1 MRRRADR
8 TDRTDRAE
16 RADRAE
22 RLGAAHRHPRR
33 ATRDSGF
40 TLPELL
46 VSITVAGTMLASVCA
61 ALIVVLKTAPQA
73 EQRVAVSKDISFV
86 QTWLPVDLASA
97 SATNTEPLFSPATS
111 EVLPGTNALTIRRF
125 DISGTTVREYYVAYR
140 YVNVGLEW
148 QLVRFEIRND
158 GTPAETVFRV
168 GVAHELPA
176 PPPGWTPDQ
185 KPVHAVE
192 VKSRNQVVLKPIG
205 EDVIVTFDNGESFT
219 TGGAGLSE
227 DEFLP
232 SDPNLGFVDPSAPP
246 SRCGGTITLVLDT
259 SGSVPANNGGVQLET
274 AATEFI
280 DLFQGTPV
288 RMNVIGFD
296 RAAYRMFPTT
306 EGSFF
311 GLLNPS
317 ADITAAR
324 NRITV
329 LDNRDGNWN
338 PSLRDSPLVDGI
350 HWDQIGSGTNWESG
364 LHMPFFDTANNPY
377 PTTPDLVVFVT
388 DGEPNRNIANAGG
401 SNISTSVAVASA
413 QSKANDG
420 RRTSARV
427 IGVLVGADFNKASA
441 ISNLKS
447 VVGSVE
453 YDPAANGGGG
463 NAADADFF
471 RAAFVNTANALRAIM
486 AAECGGTIT
495 LQKKVDVGGVLQDVP
510 ADSRWNFSTDIGD
523 RLLDRSV
530 TASVTLDYSFNTGQP
545 SKTVRI
551 VEDGAPAGYVF
562 DRIECSKAGAPVSG
576 RVTQPITDT
585 DGQLVLGADI
595 LLQADEAL
603 SCLVISKPAP

>member
-1 MRRRADR
+1 MRPLAELRRRRSVEIARD
-8 TDRTDRAE
+8 E
-16 RADRAE
+16 RD
-22 RLGAAHRHPRR
+22 P
-33 ATRDSGF
+33 GF

-46 VSITVAGTMLASVCA
+46 ITMTITGVILASICA
-61 ALIVVLKTAPQA
+61 AFLVILKTTPQA
-73 EQRVAVSKDISFV
+73 EQRVAISKDITFV

-97 SATNTEPLFSPATS
+97 SETFTDPLFSPATS
-111 EVLPGTNALTIRRF
+111 TVLPGTNALTIKRF
-125 DISGTTVREYYVAYR
+125 DISGSVAVQYFVAYR
-140 YVNVGLEW
+140 YVNVGDEW
-148 QLVRFEIRND
+148 QLARFEIRKA
-158 GTPAETVFRV
+158 GTAQETVSRV

-185 KPVHAVE
+185 KPEHALE

-205 EDVIVTFDNGESFT
+205 EDVIVTFENGDQFA

-232 SDPNLGFVDPSAPP
+232 TDPNLGFVDPSAPP

-259 SGSVPANNGGVQLET
+259 SGSVPQNNGGVQLEN

-280 DLFQGTPV
+280 DLFTGTPV

-296 RAAYRMFPTT
+296 RAAYRMYPTT

-311 GLLNPS
+311 SLLNAS
-317 ADITAAR
+317 SDITSAR

-329 LDNRDGNWN
+329 IDNRDGNWN
-338 PSLRDSPLVDGI
+338 QSIPDSPLVDGI

-364 LHMPFFDTANNPY
+364 LHMPFFNVTGAPY
-377 PTTPDLVVFVT
+377 PNTPDLVVFVT

-401 SNISTSVAVASA
+401 SNIATATAVASA
-413 QSKANDG
+413 QAKANDG
-420 RRTSARV
+420 RRTSARI

-441 ISNLKS
+441 INNLKS

-453 YDPAANGGGG
+453 YDPAANGGAG
-463 NAADADFF
+463 NASDADFF
-471 RAAFVNTANALRAIM
+471 RAAFVNTATVLRAIM
-486 AAECGGTIT
+486 AAECGGTVT

-510 ADSRWNFSTDIGD
+510 ADSKWNFSTDIGD

-530 TASVTLDYSFNTGQP
+530 TASVTLDYSFNVGQA

-551 VEDGAPAGYVF
+551 IEDGGPAGYVF
-562 DRIECSKAGAPVSG
+562 DRIDCSKAGVPVTG
-576 RVTQPITDT
+576 RVTQPITDA
-585 DGQLVLGADI
+585 GGELLLGADI

>member
-1 MRRRADR
+1 MRHRDDHLR
-8 TDRTDRAE
+8 TDRD
-16 RADRAE
+16 
-22 RLGAAHRHPRR
+22 H
-33 ATRDSGF
+33 GF
-40 TLPELL
+40 SVPELL
-46 VSITVAGTMLASVCA
+46 VSIVVAGTIMSAVCA
-61 ALIVVLKTAPQA
+61 ALIVVLRTAPDA

-97 SATNTEPLFSPATS
+97 SATNTDPVHSPATS
-111 EVLPGTNALTIRRF
+111 TVLPGTNALTITRV
-125 DISGTTVREYYVAYR
+125 DISGSTTEQFHVAYR
-140 YVNVGLEW
+140 YVNVGNHWRLI
-148 QLVRFEIRND
+148 RYEIRAA
-158 GTPAETVFRV
+158 GTPQERVIPV

-185 KPVHAVE
+185 KPIHALE
-192 VKSRNQVVLKPIG
+192 VRSRNQVVLKPIG
-205 EDVIVTFDNGESFT
+205 EDVVITFDNGETFS

-259 SGSVPANNGGVQLET
+259 SGSVPLNNGGVQLEN

-280 DLFQGTPV
+280 DLFRGTPV
-288 RMNVIGFD
+288 RINVVGFD
-296 RAAYRMFPTT
+296 RAAYRMYPTAA
-306 EGSFF
+306 GSFVS
-311 GLLNPS
+311 LLNPS
-317 ADITAAR
+317 PEITAAR
-324 NRITV
+324 NRITQ

-338 PSLRDSPLVDGI
+338 QSNPDAPTVDGV

-364 LHMPFFDTANNPY
+364 LHMPFFDGTGNPF

-413 QSKANDG
+413 QSKANEG
-420 RRTSARV
+420 RRTSARI
-427 IGVLVGADFNKASA
+427 IGVLVGADFNRTSA
-441 ISNLKS
+441 INNLKS

-471 RAAFVNTANALRAIM
+471 RAAFVNTATVLRAIM

-495 LQKKVDVGGVLQDVP
+495 LQKRVEIGGVLQDVP

-530 TASVTLDYSFNTGQP
+530 TASVTLDYSFNTGQA

-551 VEDGAPAGYVF
+551 VEDGAPAGFVF
-562 DRIECSKAGAPVSG
+562 DRIECSKAGVPISG
-576 RVTQPITDT
+576 RVTQPITDP
-585 DGQLVLGADI
+585 DGQLILGADI

-603 SCLVISKPAP
+603 SCLVISRPA

>member
-1 MRRRADR
+1 MPEPTP
-8 TDRTDRAE
+8 TDTDTGTDARQ
-16 RADRAE
+16 
-22 RLGAAHRHPRR
+22 PRR
-33 ATRDSGF
+33 NDAGF

-46 VSITVAGTMLASVCA
+46 ITMTVSGIVLACA
-61 ALIVVLKTAPQA
+61 CSALIVILRTTPQA
-73 EQRVAVSKDISFV
+73 TERVAISKDITFV

-97 SATNTEPLFSPATS
+97 SASFTDPLYSPAVST
-111 EVLPGTNALTIRRF
+111 ELPGTNALTIKRF
-125 DISGTTVREYYVAYR
+125 DISGTTAEEYFVAYR
-140 YVNVGLEW
+140 YVEGGSGEW
-148 QLVRFEIRND
+148 KLVRYEIRKA
-158 GTPAETVFRV
+158 GTPAESVFAV
-168 GVAHELPA
+168 GVAHELPP

-185 KPVHAVE
+185 KPTHAVE

-205 EDVIVTFDNGESFT
+205 EDVIVTFVNGEQFA

-232 SDPNLGFVDPSAPP
+232 SDPNLGFIDPSAPP
-246 SRCGGTITLVLDT
+246 SRCGGTIALVLDT
-259 SGSVPANNGGVQLET
+259 SGSVPLNNGGAMLET

-280 DLFQGTPV
+280 DLFTGTPV
-288 RMNVIGFD
+288 RMSVIGFD
-296 RAAYRMFPTT
+296 RAAYRMYPAAA
-306 EGSFF
+306 GSYFS
-311 GLLNPS
+311 LLNPS
-317 ADITAAR
+317 PEIAAAR
-324 NRITV
+324 QRITV

-338 PSLRDSPLVDGI
+338 QSLPDSPLVDGI

-364 LHMPFFDTANNPY
+364 LHMPFFDPAGAPF

-401 SNISTSVAVASA
+401 SNISTTTAVASA
-413 QSKANDG
+413 QAKANEG
-420 RRTSARV
+420 RRTSARI

-453 YDPAANGGGG
+453 YDASANGGAG

-471 RAAFVNTANALRAIM
+471 RAAFVNTATALRAIM
-486 AAECGGTIT
+486 AAECGGTVT

-510 ADSRWNFSTDIGD
+510 SDTRWNFSTDIGD
-523 RLLDRSV
+523 RVLDRSV
-530 TASVTLDYSFNTGQP
+530 TASITLDYLFNSGQA

-562 DRIECSKAGAPVSG
+562 DRIECSKAGAPVTG
-576 RVTQPITDT
+576 RVTQPITEA
-585 DGQLVLGADI
+585 DGQLLLGADI

-603 SCLVISKPAP
+603 SCLVISRPA

>member
-1 MRRRADR
+1 MRPLAELRRRRSVEHLRD
-8 TDRTDRAE
+8 E
-16 RADRAE
+16 RD
-22 RLGAAHRHPRR
+22 P
-33 ATRDSGF
+33 GF

-46 VSITVAGTMLASVCA
+46 ITMTITGVILASICA
-61 ALIVVLKTAPQA
+61 AFLVILKTAPQA
-73 EQRVAVSKDISFV
+73 EERVAISKDISFV

-97 SATNTEPLFSPATS
+97 SETFTDPLYSPATS
-111 EVLPGTNALTIRRF
+111 TVLPGTNALTIKRF
-125 DISGTTVREYYVAYR
+125 DISGSVSVQYFVAYR
-140 YVNVGLEW
+140 YVNVGDEW
-148 QLVRFEIRND
+148 QLVRYEIRNA
-158 GTPAETVFRV
+158 GTPQETVSRV

-185 KPVHAVE
+185 KPEHALE

-205 EDVIVTFDNGESFT
+205 EDVIVTFDNGDQFA

-232 SDPNLGFVDPSAPP
+232 TDPNLGFVDPSAPP

-259 SGSVPANNGGVQLET
+259 SGSVPLNNGGIQLEN

-280 DLFQGTPV
+280 DLFTGTPV
-288 RMNVIGFD
+288 RMNVVGFD
-296 RAAYRMFPTT
+296 RAAYRMYPTT

-311 GLLNPS
+311 SLLNAS
-317 ADITAAR
+317 GEITAAR

-329 LDNRDGNWN
+329 IDNRDGNWN
-338 PSLRDSPLVDGI
+338 QSLPDSPLVDGI

-364 LHMPFFDTANNPY
+364 LHMPFFNVAGVPY
-377 PTTPDLVVFVT
+377 SNTPDLVVFVT

-401 SNISTSVAVASA
+401 SNIATATAVASA
-413 QSKANDG
+413 QAKANDG
-420 RRTSARV
+420 RRTSARI
-427 IGVLVGADFNKASA
+427 IGVLVGADYDKASA
-441 ISNLKS
+441 INNLKS

-453 YDPAANGGGG
+453 YDATANGGAG
-463 NAADADFF
+463 NASDADFF
-471 RAAFVNTANALRAIM
+471 RAAFVNAATVLRAIM
-486 AAECGGTIT
+486 AAECGGTVT
-495 LQKKVDVGGVLQDVP
+495 LQKKVDVGGVLQDAP
-510 ADSRWNFSTDIGD
+510 SDSKWNFSTDIGD

-530 TASVTLDYSFNTGQP
+530 TASVTLDYSFNVGQA

-551 VEDGAPAGYVF
+551 IEDGTPAGYVF

-576 RVTQPITDT
+576 RVTQPITDA
-585 DGQLVLGADI
+585 GGELLLGADI